1 MFAYCLNNPVKMI
14 DSIGNMAMVRNINLI
29 MTDAEGVTG
38 GDGVVVIGGSG
49 GGGEILL
56 FACIVVVYYATVKQ
70 ILGSSIFHLKR

>member
-49 GGGEILL
+49 GGG
-56 FACIVVVYYATVKQ
+56 
-70 ILGSSIFHLKR
+70 